1 MSACAQ
7 TLGDSQRMEAVYR
20 AMAASEATRTEGL
33 LGLGQWYLDRDA
45 AAQAAA
51 QVRPLL
57 AHEDRAWLLLG
68 RALVAQDSLAA
79 ARTVLEEG
87 LDASINSRRGSRIPF

>member
-1 MSACAQ
+1 MKP
-7 TLGDSQRMEAVYR
+7 L
-20 AMAASEATRTEGL
+20 ASEGL
-33 LGLGQWYLDRDA
+33 LGLGQWYLDQDE

-57 AHEDRAWLLLG
+57 EHEDRAWLLLG

-79 ARTVLEEG
+79 ARAVLEEG
-87 LDASINSRRGSRIPF
+87 LARVATPGGDGRIPF